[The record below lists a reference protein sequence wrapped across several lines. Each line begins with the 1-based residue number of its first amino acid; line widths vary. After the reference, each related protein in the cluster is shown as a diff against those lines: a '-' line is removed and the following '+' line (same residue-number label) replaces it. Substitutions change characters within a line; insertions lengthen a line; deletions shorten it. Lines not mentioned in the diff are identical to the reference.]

1 MKGSYPRLAALLLLA
16 AAPVLPPLAHA
27 QEFSVGADFMS
38 RYVWRGFD
46 FGESFSVQPTLEFTQ
61 DAFTVGTWASYS
73 ISADGSGANEHD
85 LYVSIAAGPVSF
97 GITDYYFPSGVVGFN
112 GDGSFGVGADE
123 APFFDIESHVFE
135 PFVSVESGGLSLY
148 GAFLLNSE
156 FSGDFGDGS
165 RDGDTDFAPYVEV
178 GYGFEVAGTEL
189 ALAAGGILTESA
201 FYGNTSPAL
210 SNLSIS
216 AAKAIPI
223 TDTFSIPV
231 GVSYIINPYSERTFL
246 VFGISL

>member
-1 MKGSYPRLAALLLLA
+1 MKRSYARAAVLALLA
-16 AAPVLPPLAHA
+16 AVLFTPTALRA
-27 QEFSVGADFMS
+27 QEFGVGADFMS

-46 FGESFSVQPTLEFTQ
+46 FGESFSIQPTLEFSQ
-61 DAFTVGTWASYS
+61 DAFTIGTWASYS

-97 GITDYYFPSGVVGFN
+97 GITDYYFPSGVVGIS
-112 GDGSFGVGADE
+112 GGSFGVGAGE
-123 APFFDIESHVFE
+123 APFFDVDSHTFE
-135 PFVSVESGGLSLY
+135 PFISAEGGGFSFY

-156 FSGDFGDGS
+156 FD
-165 RDGDTDFAPYVEV
+165 DGDADYGPYVEL
-178 GYGFEVAGTEL
+178 GYGTEVAGTEIG
-189 ALAAGGILTESA
+189 LAAGGILTESA
-201 FYGNTSPAL
+201 FYGNSSPAL
-210 SNLSIS
+210 SNISLS

-223 TDTFSIPV
+223 TDSFAIPV

>member
-112 GDGSFGVGADE
+112 GDGSFGVGADN

-135 PFVSVESGGLSLY
+135 PFVSFERGGLSLY

-156 FSGDFGDGS
+156 FDDEDPDYG
-165 RDGDTDFAPYVEV
+165 PYVEA

>member
-1 MKGSYPRLAALLLLA
+1 MKGNHHMKERFT
-16 AAPVLPPLAHA
+16 PLAILALFVATSASPHLARA
-27 QEFSVGADFMS
+27 QELSLGADLMS

-46 FGESFSVQPTLEFTQ
+46 FGESFSVQPTLEFSQ
-61 DAFTVGTWASYS
+61 GAFTIGTWASYS

-97 GITDYYFPSGVVGFN
+97 GVTDYYFPSGAVGLD
-112 GDGSFGVGADE
+112 GGSFGVGAGD
-123 APFFDIESHVFE
+123 APFFDVDSHVFE

-156 FSGDFGDGS
+156 FD
-165 RDGDTDFAPYVEV
+165 DGDADYGPYIEA

-189 ALAAGGILTESA
+189 AFAAGGILTESG
-201 FYGNTSPAL
+201 FYGNAKAAL

-223 TDTFSIPV
+223 TDSFAIPV

>member
-1 MKGSYPRLAALLLLA
+1 MKGSYPRLATLLLLVA
-16 AAPVLPPLAHA
+16 VLVPTRPAHA

-46 FGESFSVQPTLEFTQ
+46 FGESFSVQPTLEFSQ
-61 DAFTVGTWASYS
+61 GAFTIGTWASYS

-97 GITDYYFPSGVVGFN
+97 GLTDYYFPSGAIGLD
-112 GDGSFGVGADE
+112 GGSFGVGAGD
-123 APFFDIESHVFE
+123 APFFDVDSHTFE
-135 PFVSVESGGLSLY
+135 PFVSVESGGFSLY

-156 FSGDFGDGS
+156 FD
-165 RDGDTDFAPYVEV
+165 DGDADYGPYVQA

-201 FYGNTSPAL
+201 FYGVNKTAVT
-210 SNLSIS
+210 NLSIS

-223 TDTFSIPV
+223 TDSFAIPV